1 MGESLLEIIKNR
13 FTAPINNK
21 KQHTESFNKKTYSP
35 NKTVLTEIS
44 SLEGETSISNEL
56 RASNNKFKVF
66 ISVVIPFN
74 KGKKY
79 LAECLESLTYQK
91 IEEYEVILIINGS
104 NEDISDI
111 INNYQQRLT
120 LKIKHFKGEIG
131 VSKARNEG
139 IKISSGKYVYFLD
152 SDDYLYKN
160 SLDKLVDIAKHN
172 DADIVTGRKID
183 TYYNLARCYDTY
195 SQKKFEYDVGN
206 NKISD
211 KNASITSIVPIKGDI
226 LNISALHVLIKK
238 SVLNN
243 EIFFDE
249 SLTYYSDLPFI
260 SHVIKNSKTF
270 KNTDDSIYAKRS
282 RDDPI
287 HLPSLD
293 QDNSENKLIDLIKA
307 YIKSLNFMDHDEALR
322 IRFDKKMIDYYIW
335 TFSSESFKRSNDFT
349 HENFKE
355 LAGISSNFHPK
366 AIKWYHKPEIW
377 SLQHNNFKRAS
388 RYLKLRLG
396 VLKLKSLIVH
406 PTTIKTTVYYNI
418 FNKLKIEE
426 NMIIFESFRGQYY
439 NDSPRYIYENLYNN
453 YHDDYR
459 FIWVINDKSK
469 KITGNPKKIKRFS
482 LSYFYYMA
490 RSKYWVINLRQ
501 PGVLSKRK
509 EQIIL
514 STWHG
519 TPLKK
524 LGLDI
529 DEIYSAT
536 PLVKMHYVRDA
547 SEWNYLI
554 SANNYSTE
562 ILRRAFKYTGEV
574 LEYGYPRNDILYQ
587 KDNARSLEI
596 KTDLGIPLDKKI
608 ILYAPTWRDDE
619 YYGVGQYKFDLK
631 LELDKLQKE
640 LSEDYV
646 VLVRTHYFIAD
657 NLDLSR
663 YNKFALNVSYHD
675 EIAEL
680 YLISDILI
688 TDYSSVFFDFANL
701 KRPILFY
708 AYDYEKYASI
718 LRGFYI
724 DMEKEIPGP
733 LLFTTEDVID
743 SIKNID
749 KVSEEYKEK
758 YEEFYERFCYLDDGN
773 SSKRISEK
781 VFRKQV

>member
-1 MGESLLEIIKNR
+1 MLEIFKDR
-13 FTAPINNK
+13 FIAPINNME
-21 KQHTESFNKKTYSP
+21 QCNENSNKNNYSP
-35 NKTVLTEIS
+35 VNQAAIAEIS
-44 SLEGETSISNEL
+44 NFKEETTISDEL
-56 RASNNKFKVF
+56 KTSNNKSKDF
-66 ISVVIPFN
+66 ISVIIPFN

-79 LAECLESLTYQK
+79 LVECLESLTYQK
-91 IEEYEVILIINGS
+91 IEEYEVILIINGL
-104 NEDISDI
+104 NEDIDDI
-111 INNYQQRLT
+111 INDYQKKLS
-120 LKIKHFKGEIG
+120 LNIKHFKAEIG

-139 IKISSGKYVYFLD
+139 IKISRGKYVYFLD

-160 SLDKLVDIAKHN
+160 SLDKLVRMAKQSN
-172 DADIVTGRKID
+172 ADIVTGRKIE
-183 TYYNLARCYDTY
+183 TYYNLVRCYDTY
-195 SQKKFEYDVGN
+195 SQKNFDNDVRN
-206 NKISD
+206 SDISE
-211 KNASITSIVPIKGDI
+211 KEASIANIIPNKGDI

-243 EIFFDE
+243 ELFFDE
-249 SLTYYSDLPFI
+249 SLTYYADLPFI
-260 SHVIKNSKTF
+260 SHLIKNSKTF
-270 KNTDDSIYAKRS
+270 KNIEDSIYLKRN
-282 RDDPI
+282 RNDPI
-287 HLPSLD
+287 HLPSLN
-293 QDNSENKLIDLIKA
+293 QDDSENKLSDLLKA
-307 YIKSLNFMDHDEALR
+307 YIKSINFLGPDEELR
-322 IRFDKKMIDYYIW
+322 IRFDKKMIDYYLW
-335 TFSSESFKRSNDFT
+335 TFSSASFKRSNEFT
-349 HENFKE
+349 HEHFKE
-355 LAGISSNFHPK
+355 MAEISSNFHPK
-366 AIKWYHKPEIW
+366 SIKWYQKPEIR
-377 SLQHNNFKRAS
+377 SLQNNNFNRAL
-388 RYLKLRLG
+388 RYLKFRLS
-396 VLKLKSLIVH
+396 VLKLKSLIIH
-406 PTTIKTTVYYNI
+406 PTNIKTTIYYNI

-426 NMIIFESFRGQYY
+426 NMIIFESYRGQYY
-439 NDSPRYIYENLYNN
+439 NDSPRYIYEYLYNN
-453 YHDDYR
+453 YHDEYR
-459 FIWVINDKSK
+459 FIWVINDKRK

-482 LSYFYYMA
+482 FAYFYYMA

-501 PGVLSKRK
+501 PGVLSKRM

-536 PLVKMHYVRDA
+536 PLIKMHYVRDA

-554 SANNYSTE
+554 SANKYSTE

-587 KDNARSLEI
+587 KDNELSTKI
-596 KTDLGIPLDKKI
+596 KTDLGIPLDKKT

-640 LSEDYV
+640 LSDDYV

-663 YNKFALNVSYHD
+663 YNGFALNVSYHD

-708 AYDYEKYASI
+708 VYDYEKYASV

-743 SIKNID
+743 NIKNID
-749 KVSEEYKEK
+749 KVSEEFKEK
-758 YEEFYERFCYLDDGN
+758 YEAFYKRFCYLDDGN

-781 VFRKQV
+781 VFRKHD

>member
-1 MGESLLEIIKNR
+1 
-13 FTAPINNK
+13 
-21 KQHTESFNKKTYSP
+21 
-35 NKTVLTEIS
+35 
-44 SLEGETSISNEL
+44 
-56 RASNNKFKVF
+56 
-66 ISVVIPFN
+66 
-74 KGKKY
+74 
-79 LAECLESLTYQK
+79 
-91 IEEYEVILIINGS
+91 
-104 NEDISDI
+104 
-111 INNYQQRLT
+111 
-120 LKIKHFKGEIG
+120 
-131 VSKARNEG
+131 
-139 IKISSGKYVYFLD
+139 
-152 SDDYLYKN
+152 
-160 SLDKLVDIAKHN
+160 
-172 DADIVTGRKID
+172 
-183 TYYNLARCYDTY
+183 
-195 SQKKFEYDVGN
+195 
-206 NKISD
+206 
-211 KNASITSIVPIKGDI
+211 
-226 LNISALHVLIKK
+226 
-238 SVLNN
+238 
-243 EIFFDE
+243 
-249 SLTYYSDLPFI
+249 
-260 SHVIKNSKTF
+260 
-270 KNTDDSIYAKRS
+270 
-282 RDDPI
+282 
-287 HLPSLD
+287 
-293 QDNSENKLIDLIKA
+293 
-307 YIKSLNFMDHDEALR
+307 
-322 IRFDKKMIDYYIW
+322 
-335 TFSSESFKRSNDFT
+335 
-349 HENFKE
+349 
-355 LAGISSNFHPK
+355 
-366 AIKWYHKPEIW
+366 
-377 SLQHNNFKRAS
+377 
-388 RYLKLRLG
+388 
-396 VLKLKSLIVH
+396 
-406 PTTIKTTVYYNI
+406 
-418 FNKLKIEE
+418 
-426 NMIIFESFRGQYY
+426 
-439 NDSPRYIYENLYNN
+439 
-453 YHDDYR
+453 
-459 FIWVINDKSK
+459 
-469 KITGNPKKIKRFS
+469 
-482 LSYFYYMA
+482 MA

-587 KDNARSLEI
+587 KDDARSIEI
-596 KTDLGIPLDKKI
+596 KTGLGIPLDKKI

-640 LSEDYV
+640 LGDDYV

-663 YNKFALNVSYHD
+663 YKKFALNVSYHD

-724 DMEKEIPGP
+724 DMEEEIPGP